1 MIETATSY
9 VVQTPQGDW
18 HIAGSGVSLASI
30 VHAYVDGL
38 SPEAIADEFPTLS
51 LEQIHG
57 AIAFYLR
64 HQEAID
70 RYLIAQE
77 ARWEQLRQ
85 ESEAAHAP
93 LLQRIRAGRRQ
104 LLGKDGPP

>member
-1 MIETATSY
+1 MIETVTSY
-9 VVQTPQGDW
+9 VAQTPQGDW
-18 HIAGSGVSLASI
+18 QVAGSGVSLAS
-30 VHAYVDGL
+30 VVYAYLEGL

-64 HQEAID
+64 HQKAVD
-70 RYLIAQE
+70 GYLTTQE
-77 ARWEQLRQ
+77 ARWEQVRQ
-85 ESEAAHAP
+85 ESEAAHGP
-93 LLQRIRAGRRQ
+93 LLKRIRGGRRQ